1 MAVAATPTVKR
12 RDWRL
17 IIWRIVAGLFALF
30 FLLIGGVVLLDPWIQ
45 LVPAVTESQ
54 NPDAWRWYAA
64 VWAAVTVILGAGPLL
79 MLLRRPRERP
89 LLMQFWV
96 LGQVATTAA
105 WLTATWPAFE
115 FDEII
120 MILIVLVAY
129 PAPRA
134 LLSLRS
140 EERISKPLL
149 GLSLLA
155 AVALAPVLWS
165 NLQLQLTDAGSEFH
179 TTGQYMHVVYITL
192 LVPLGGLLAAT
203 RRPGWQML
211 AAIIGIALIYL
222 GAASITVPT
231 HPGSWGMLGGL
242 ASLLGGLAF
251 VALPRYEDRRERH
264 ESSAQ

>member
-1 MAVAATPTVKR
+1 MAVAATPAVHR

-17 IIWRIVAGLFALF
+17 IIWRLVAGLIALF
-30 FLLIGGVVLLDPWIQ
+30 FLLIGGISLLDPWIM
-45 LVPAVTESQ
+45 LFPAVLETQ
-54 NPDAWRWYAA
+54 NPEPWRWYAA
-64 VWAAVTVILGAGPLL
+64 AWAAVAAILGAGPLL
-79 MLLRRPRERP
+79 ALLRRPRAQP

-96 LGQVATTAA
+96 LGQIVTTAA

-115 FDEII
+115 FDEIVT
-120 MILIVLVAY
+120 ILIVLAAY
-129 PAPRA
+129 PAPQL
-134 LLSLRS
+134 LLSLKS
-140 EERISKPLL
+140 DERISKPLL

-155 AVALAPVLWS
+155 AVALAPILWS

-203 RRPGWQML
+203 KRPGWRVL

-222 GAASITVPT
+222 GAASITVPN

-251 VALPRYEDRRERH
+251 VALPRYEDRGERH
-264 ESSAQ
+264 DSSP